1 MNRGIMTHDFANRFS
16 KAPDDA
22 QQLAALR
29 AMAAAPPPEVRKG
42 LTEFLWRLARDY
54 FPLRVATGPAAEWTT
69 EPLWHV
75 PGTGDDETLLRK
87 MRASKSREDGVTFA
101 DLFDANVE
109 KLAAVWPPEPT
120 SKSGLPYD
128 GNSADQS
135 LANRFAWWTGGDG
148 ARIQRLMQREDC
160 GLRREKYDRPDYLPR
175 TIKKALAL
183 VAQNPPKDKT
193 MAVPKFGGTL
203 PAGALRT
210 PNATAPPA
218 AAEAFD
224 YRKHMGSAQSLLDNP
239 PPPIEFVQTGLLA
252 KGATAL
258 LIGKPKSFK
267 TTLAYQMAL
276 AYCGN
281 PDLLSR
287 WAEFGEVTGAYHV
300 AILDYE
306 QSDQIAAQL
315 LARFGK
321 TQAPGLVRLN
331 TFPKLDEAG
340 LVELEKLI
348 TGEKLDAVII
358 DSWTRAMPAM
368 RPGAGVFM
376 GEAEIMQRLTN
387 LAHKLGCLVIVI
399 AHGGKR
405 DAADDPMQMIAS
417 TNALPAS
424 VDDVLVLFKDGDD
437 EGGMVRRK
445 LFVSGRNIAKPG
457 TYVLEKHD
465 LGTAFVL
472 KGSEDAT
479 VRGEARQKIMALLG
493 TSGGPMTPTAI
504 GKSLGLDRANVHRA
518 LQGLVADK
526 LMVALEDGKYES
538 RSASLARKVKEGR
551 K

>member
-1 MNRGIMTHDFANRFS
+1 MNIPQFGQ
-16 KAPDDA
+16 APDDA
-22 QQLAALR
+22 AQLAALQ
-29 AMAAAPPPEVRKG
+29 ASVRQD
-42 LTEFLWRLARDY
+42 LTAFLWNLAEQY
-54 FPLRVATGPAAEWTT
+54 FQPKVEAGGFDELTDG
-69 EPLWHV
+69 PLWSV
-75 PGTGDDETLLRK
+75 PGTADDETLLKK

-101 DLFDANVE
+101 DLFDGNVE
-109 KLAAVWPPEPT
+109 RLAAAWPQAHE

-128 GNSADQS
+128 GSSADQS
-135 LANRFAWWTGGDG
+135 LANRFVWWTGGDG
-148 ARIQRLMQREDC
+148 ERVRRLMLREDC
-160 GLRREKYDRPDYLPR
+160 GLYRSEKYDRPDYLPR

-183 VAQNPPKDKT
+183 IAQNPPKDKA
-193 MAVPKFGGTL
+193 MSVPRFGGTL
-203 PAGALRT
+203 PAGAAPT
-210 PNATAPPA
+210 PPSVVAPPPPA

-224 YRKHMGSAQSLLDNP
+224 YRKHMGTVQGLLDNP
-239 PPPIEFVQTGLLA
+239 PPPIEFIQTGLLA

-315 LARFGK
+315 LARFGRTK
-321 TQAPGLVRLN
+321 APGLLRLN
-331 TFPKLDEAG
+331 AFPKLDEAG
-340 LVELEKLI
+340 LGELERLI
-348 TGEKLDAVII
+348 AGEKLDAVII

-387 LAHKLGCLVIVI
+387 LAHRLGCLVIVI

-424 VDDVLVLFKDGDD
+424 VDDVLVLFKDGED

-445 LFVSGRNIAKPG
+445 LFASGRNIARPG
-457 TYVLEKHD
+457 TYVLERRD
-465 LGTAFVL
+465 TEAAFVL
-472 KGSEDAT
+472 KGTEDSLI
-479 VRGEARQKIMALLG
+479 RGEAQQKIFALLNG
-493 TSGGPMTPTAI
+493 ASGPMTPTAI
-504 GKSLGLDRANVHRA
+504 AKSLGLDRANVHRA
-518 LQGLVADK
+518 LQRLVVDK
-526 LMVALEDGKYES
+526 MVVALEDGKYES
-538 RSASLARKVKEGR
+538 CSAMLVRKFGKRET